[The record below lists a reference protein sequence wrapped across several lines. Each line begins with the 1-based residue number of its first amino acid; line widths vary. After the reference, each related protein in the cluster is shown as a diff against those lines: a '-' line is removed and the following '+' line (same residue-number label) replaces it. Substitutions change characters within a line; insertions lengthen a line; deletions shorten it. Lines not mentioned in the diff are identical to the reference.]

1 MKKFFKLTGIMFIFL
16 AGSASA
22 LADCHTGF
30 ACSINDLESKQ
41 HFDAEYINNINNYF
55 NKQVN
60 ENLFFGKLNPDV
72 NYKDLFIFNTI
83 V

>member
-41 HFDAEYINNINNYF
+41 HFDAEYINNINACYRLDCFYTN
-55 NKQVN
+55 V
-60 ENLFFGKLNPDV
+60 FF
-72 NYKDLFIFNTI
+72 
-83 V
+83 